1 MKTDYK
7 EVFVTRHQ
15 HGRLFKDLV
24 LKQGALDF
32 KNFLN
37 SSPDAIDVKV
47 NNQKKTKVATILE
60 KEKETESKRYFLC
73 DKNDKIKVG
82 DFIYWED
89 SIWLLFLK
97 SRDTISI
104 YDKFEALECKHSI
117 SWIDDYGKI
126 QEIPCYLIAQ
136 TNSTIKTNFR
146 TWNNMITP
154 QPNKNLEIITSR
166 RDIKLGQKFLV
177 QDTAWFVVET
187 DYISVKDIIYLSLT
201 EDKIDSYNDNLE
213 QELANYNMLNKYI
226 VTLEKSEINLGINE
240 EYKINAKIYLNGILY
255 SDNIDFEILEG
266 SNNISITDKTVVGKR
281 IGSSKIKISMKEDKE
296 VYNYLTIKIV
306 ESEQN
311 NISYYIDGDSS
322 IKWGRTKNYEVV
334 KTINGNKQETESSI
348 TIIDENNLCSYD
360 IYNNV
365 VSITANSDN
374 RTGTIKINA
383 VIDEQEIEKEINIVS
398 LWM

>member
-7 EVFVTRHQ
+7 DVFVARHQ
-15 HGRLFKDLV
+15 HGRLFKDLI

-37 SSPDAIDVKV
+37 SSPNAIEVKI
-47 NNQKKTKVATILE
+47 NNEKKTKVATILE

-97 SRDTISI
+97 NRDTINV
-104 YDKFEALECKHSI
+104 YDKFEALECKHTI
-117 SWIDDYGKI
+117 SWIDSYGKI
-126 QEIPCYLIAQ
+126 QEVPCYLVAQ

-166 RDIKLGQKFLV
+166 KNIELGQKFLV

-201 EDKIDSYNDNLE
+201 EDKIDSSNDNLE
-213 QELANYNMLNKYI
+213 EELANYNMLNKYI
-226 VTLEKSEINLGINE
+226 IKLEQTTINLGINE
-240 EYKINAKIYLNGILY
+240 EYKINAKIYLNGVLY
-255 SDNIDFEILEG
+255 SDNINFEILEG
-266 SNNISITDKTVVGKR
+266 FDNIDISDNILTGKN
-281 IGSSKIKISMKEDKE
+281 IGNSKIKVSMKEDEDVYEILTVE
-296 VYNYLTIKIV
+296 VVELT
-306 ESEQN
+306 QN
-311 NISYYIDGDSS
+311 NINYFIEGDSS
-322 IKWGRTKNYEVV
+322 IKWGRTKNYEII
-334 KTINGNKQETESSI
+334 KTLNGEKQEIISSI
-348 TIIDENNLCSYD
+348 TVLDENNLCTYN
-360 IYNNV
+360 IYNNTIL
-365 VSITANSDN
+365 ITANSN
-374 RTGTIKINA
+374 NQTGQIKIKA
-383 VIDEQEIEKEINIVS
+383 IVDEQEFEKDINIVS